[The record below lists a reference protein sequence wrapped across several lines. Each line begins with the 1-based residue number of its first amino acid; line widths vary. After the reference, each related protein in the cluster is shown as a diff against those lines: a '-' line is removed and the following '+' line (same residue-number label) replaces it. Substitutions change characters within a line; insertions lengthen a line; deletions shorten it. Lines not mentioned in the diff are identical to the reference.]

1 MKDQRTYKIIGAAL
15 EVHKEQKETL
25 YPFPPKVVDPPFLWR
40 VYPPSVWRTV
50 LGKLAQAIQ
59 QANIA
64 K

>member
-40 VYPPSVWRTV
+40 TV